1 MKKKIAISMI
11 FINVIIFSQ
20 ENNNTEDEIFYDYGM
35 GYGITIYG
43 ENPEEYSLETME
55 GYIISQLNGFPSERK
70 EFIETKLLEEAGF
83 RRTGNVRYRKSTGSE
98 KALSVLHGIG
108 HAFSLGIVPM
118 IPYFEIEY
126 AKLPNGEYYKFEK
139 IILTS
144 NYRNIS
150 PEVLIILELEYKLQI
165 EFWNGILI
173 ESNNLKYYT
182 ENNIQYFE
190 ELIMKLPELPESIMK
205 LKERYLNIE
214 LPKIR
219 SALERYNNP
228 TEDYLRAKENLKEI
242 YNWGK

>member
-1 MKKKIAISMI
+1 MF
-11 FINVIIFSQ
+11 FINIIIFSQ
-20 ENNNTEDEIFYDYGM
+20 ENNNNTEDKNVYDYGM
-35 GYGITIYG
+35 AYGITIYG
-43 ENPEEYSLETME
+43 EKPEEYARETTE
-55 GYIISQLNGFPSERK
+55 GYIISQLNGFPSKRK
-70 EFIETKLLEEAGF
+70 EFIETKFLEEAGF

-118 IPYFEIEY
+118 IPFFEIDY
-126 AKLPNGEYYKFEK
+126 AQLPNGEYYKFEQ
-139 IILTS
+139 ILVTS
-144 NYRNIS
+144 NYRTIS

-165 EFWNGILI
+165 EFWDGILI

-182 ENNIQYFE
+182 EHNIHYFE
-190 ELIMKLPELPESIMK
+190 ELIMKLPELPESIME

-214 LPKIR
+214 LPKIKA
-219 SALERYNNP
+219 ALERYNNP